1 MGFTLYSLIEA
12 ALLCVNAIAILNEQ
26 RFLSRLSGGG
36 GGGNRQGYPG
46 VGGYVDDY
54 QNVGG
59 TKQQLLNLI
68 RSVRTVMRVPLIA
81 FNIVTIIFLILFG

>member
-36 GGGNRQGYPG
+36 SGGNRQGYPG